1 MRRSVSSCG
10 GSREK
15 CVRVIDW
22 IVIGGGAAIGWGLV
36 SWIIA
41 MVRQQRAP
49 PVPMGLET
57 RSTPTAAAAPH
68 GRISLAELGR
78 TWHVILG
85 VREDASLAQIEAAYR
100 ERVAEC
106 ERGAAAGAATAAAR
120 SRLDEALEF
129 VRMLRQ
135 QPSGKPG
142 SV

>member
-15 CVRVIDW
+15 CVSLIDW
-22 IVIGGGAAIGWGLV
+22 LVIGGGAAIGWGLV

-49 PVPMGLET
+49 PVPMGPEI
-57 RSTPTAAAAPH
+57 RSTPTPAAAPH

-78 TWHVILG
+78 TWHLILG
-85 VREDASLAQIEAAYR
+85 VREDASLAQVEAAYR

-106 ERGAAAGAATAAAR
+106 ERGGAAGDATAAAR

-129 VRMLRQ
+129 VRTRSK

>member
-1 MRRSVSSCG
+1 M
-10 GSREK
+10 
-15 CVRVIDW
+15 RVIDW
-22 IVIGGGAAIGWGLV
+22 VVIGGGAAIGWGLV

-49 PVPMGLET
+49 PVPMGAE
-57 RSTPTAAAAPH
+57 APQ

-78 TWHVILG
+78 TWHLILG
-85 VREDASLAQIEAAYR
+85 VREDASLAQVEAAYR

-106 ERGAAAGAATAAAR
+106 ERGAAAGDATATAR

-129 VRMLRQ
+129 VRTRSRQ
-135 QPSGKPG
+135 SSGKPG

>member
-1 MRRSVSSCG
+1 MG
-10 GSREK
+10 L
-15 CVRVIDW
+15 IDW

-49 PVPMGLET
+49 PVPMGPEA
-57 RSTPTAAAAPH
+57 RSAPTPAAAPH
-68 GRISLAELGR
+68 GRISLAELGS

-85 VREDASLAQIEAAYR
+85 VREDASLEEIEAAYR
-100 ERVAEC
+100 ERVGEC
-106 ERGAAAGAATAAAR
+106 ERGAAAGDATAAAR

-129 VRMLRQ
+129 VRTLK

>member
-1 MRRSVSSCG
+1 MG
-10 GSREK
+10 L
-15 CVRVIDW
+15 IDW

-49 PVPMGLET
+49 PVPMGPEA
-57 RSTPTAAAAPH
+57 RSAPTPAAAPH
-68 GRISLAELGR
+68 GRISLAELGS

-85 VREDASLAQIEAAYR
+85 VREDASLAQVEAAYR

-106 ERGAAAGAATAAAR
+106 ERGAGGATAAAR

-129 VRMLRQ
+129 VRTLRQ

>member
-1 MRRSVSSCG
+1 MWRSVSSCG

-15 CVRVIDW
+15 RVRVIDW
-22 IVIGGGAAIGWGLV
+22 VVIGGGAAIGWGLV
-36 SWIIA
+36 SWIIS

-49 PVPMGLET
+49 PVPMGAE
-57 RSTPTAAAAPH
+57 APH

-78 TWHVILG
+78 SWHLILG
-85 VREDASLAQIEAAYR
+85 VREDASLAQVEAAYR

-106 ERGAAAGAATAAAR
+106 ERGTASGAATATTR

-129 VRMLRQ
+129 VRKLRC

-142 SV
+142 SL

>member
-1 MRRSVSSCG
+1 VSL
-10 GSREK
+10 
-15 CVRVIDW
+15 IDW

-49 PVPMGLET
+49 PVPMGPET
-57 RSTPTAAAAPH
+57 RSTPTPAAAPH
-68 GRISLAELGR
+68 GRTSLAELGR

-85 VREDASLAQIEAAYR
+85 VRKDASLAQVEAAYR

-106 ERGAAAGAATAAAR
+106 ERGGAAGDATAAAR

-129 VRMLRQ
+129 VRTRSK